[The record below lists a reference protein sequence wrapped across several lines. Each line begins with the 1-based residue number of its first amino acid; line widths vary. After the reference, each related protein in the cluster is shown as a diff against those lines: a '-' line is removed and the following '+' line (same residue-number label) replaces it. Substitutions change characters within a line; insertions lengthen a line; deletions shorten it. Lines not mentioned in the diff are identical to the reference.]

1 MAFYASMMDSQ
12 YTDEEQEFLRDMK
25 VEVYVDFAT
34 DSLGELTYQQATRI
48 YKRLPG
54 KLIKWFLTRLD
65 YFDFSHGS
73 LASTKYSTPKSWNS
87 YIHLSILAMQGN
99 WV

>member
-1 MAFYASMMDSQ
+1 MMDSQ

-54 KLIKWFLTRLD
+54 KLIK
-65 YFDFSHGS
+65 
-73 LASTKYSTPKSWNS
+73 
-87 YIHLSILAMQGN
+87 
-99 WV
+99 